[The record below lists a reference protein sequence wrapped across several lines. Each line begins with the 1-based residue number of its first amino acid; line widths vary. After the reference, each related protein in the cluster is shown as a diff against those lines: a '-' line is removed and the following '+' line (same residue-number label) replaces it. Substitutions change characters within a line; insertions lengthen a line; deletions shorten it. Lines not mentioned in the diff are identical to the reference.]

1 MEWFYNLK
9 IRSKLLLSFGTVAII
24 AGIIGYIG
32 ISKTKTIGE
41 RDTILYQKAT
51 LSLSH
56 IGRIS
61 TAYNREMA
69 YVRSIAIV
77 NLSNGT
83 AADIETFL
91 NRRRDRESEIQ
102 KSMKG
107 YEDTF
112 NDKADSLQYLELA
125 NLLKESNNCFEKYLD
140 LIQAKK
146 TEEAIIFI
154 NGEYQKNAM
163 ATEGQIE
170 KMISSNEKTAELI
183 SKENTETADSAA
195 STLLTIMIIGV
206 LISLI
211 LGVFISGYLSK
222 GVASVVAVMKD
233 LQNICINNL
242 AKGSEQL
249 AQGDLSIKIVT
260 GVTAVEITSTDE
272 IGQLSESINEMIVQ
286 TESMATS
293 VGKALHVIQS
303 LIRESN
309 GLVAAAVEGRLKER
323 GNPDKFVG
331 SYRELITG
339 LNATF
344 EAVVRPIN
352 ESTITIEK
360 LAQGD
365 LTARMSGDYRGDYIL
380 MKNNINSLADSF
392 GSALGEVSTAIQA
405 TASAATQISSS
416 SEEMAAGAQE
426 QSSQSS
432 EIAAAVEEMTKT
444 ILESA
449 RNAGTAAEQSK
460 LASESTKNGTR
471 KVEETKRGMDRIVES
486 TKETGRI
493 ITSLAQKTDQIGEIT
508 QVIDDIADQ
517 TNLLAL
523 NAAIEAARAGEQG
536 RGFAVVAD
544 EVRKLAERTT
554 KATKEIADTIKT
566 VQKEAKEADR
576 SMEEADSAVR
586 YGMELTEEVAR
597 ALFQILELNNTVA
610 DLVNQ
615 VAAASEEQSSTAE
628 QISKNIE
635 NISSVTHESAAGTS
649 QIARAAEDLNRLT
662 DNLESLISRFKLQ
675 SDGRSHSEPSHHLAP
690 RKNTKYING

>member
-9 IRSKLLLSFGTVAII
+9 IRSKLLLSFGVVAVI

-32 ISKTKTIGE
+32 ISKTRTIE
-41 RDTILYQKAT
+41 AKDTFLYQKAT

-56 IGRIS
+56 IGRIA

-69 YVRSIAIV
+69 YIRSIAIV
-77 NLSNGT
+77 NLSNGST
-83 AADIETFL
+83 ADIETFL
-91 NRRRDRESEIQ
+91 NKRNEREGEIQ
-102 KSMKG
+102 KSMKA
-107 YEDTF
+107 YEYTL
-112 NDKADSLQYLELA
+112 NGQADSLEYLELTT
-125 NLLKESNNCFEKYLD
+125 LLKENNSCFDKYIE
-140 LIQAKK
+140 LIRSQK
-146 TEEAIIFI
+146 TAEAITYI
-154 NGEYQKNAM
+154 NGEYQKNAL

-170 KMISSNEKTAELI
+170 KVISSNEKTAELI
-183 SKENTETADSAA
+183 SKENTETAESAA
-195 STLLTIMIIGV
+195 STLLTILMIGV
-206 LISLI
+206 IFSI
-211 LGVFISGYLSK
+211 GLGIFISGYLSK
-222 GVASVVAVMKD
+222 GVASVVTVMQE
-233 LQNICINNL
+233 LQNICITNL

-249 AQGDLSIKIVT
+249 AQGDLNIKIVT
-260 GVTAVEITSTDE
+260 GVKAISVNSRDE

-286 TESMATS
+286 TETMATS
-293 VGKALHVIQS
+293 VGKAVAVIQS
-303 LIRESN
+303 LINESN

-323 GNPDKFVG
+323 GNPNKFIG
-331 SYRELITG
+331 SYKELITG

-344 EAVVRPIN
+344 EAVVYPIN
-352 ESTITIEK
+352 ESTVTIEK

-365 LTARMSGDYRGDYIL
+365 LTARMTGDYKGDYIL

-392 GSALGEVSTAIQA
+392 NSALGEVSTAVQA

-426 QSSQSS
+426 QSAQSS
-432 EIAAAVEEMTKT
+432 EIAAAVEQMTKT

-449 RNAGTAAEQSK
+449 RNAATAAENSR
-460 LASESTKNGTR
+460 LASERTKNGT
-471 KVEETKRGMDRIVES
+471 KKIQETKEGMERIVSS

-493 ITSLAQKTDQIGEIT
+493 ITSLALKTDQIGEIT

-566 VQKEAKEADR
+566 VQKEAKEADH
-576 SMEEADSAVR
+576 SMEEADVAVKT
-586 YGMELTEEVAR
+586 GMELTEEVADV
-597 ALFQILELNNTVA
+597 LMQILEMNNAVA

-635 NISSVTHESAAGTS
+635 NISAVTHESAAGTS

-662 DNLESLISRFKLQ
+662 DNLETLIGQFQLQNSGKLNSTSVRQ
-675 SDGRSHSEPSHHLAP
+675 TGSRSHSKLLKS
-690 RKNTKYING
+690 